1 MFPEKYKNGAFIAQR
16 GSWNR
21 SKKVGYRVLFA
32 EFKDDEIASMEV
44 FVDGW
49 LDGEPSL
56 GRPSSVLMYDDFKQ
70 KTYARLSSHKH
81 FNEVLAP

>member
-32 EFKDDEIASMEV
+32 EFKDNEIASMEV

-49 LDGEPSL
+49 LDGETSL
-56 GRPSSVLMYDDFKQ
+56 GRPSSVLMYDDGSLLVSDDTSNKIFKIS
-70 KTYARLSSHKH
+70 YSV
-81 FNEVLAP
+81 N